1 MTFYL
6 AILYVVPFIAFLG
19 KIFARKQALRFNS
32 DGSLKNEDR
41 ANFFF
46 VFIVMLIL
54 VLLAGLRSSWND
66 TGAYIFEYGRMTSDF
81 NDYVKNQLQLFQGD
95 WAFTFINRF
104 IKAYISKDSWVFLM
118 FYSAV
123 TVTITV
129 SMLDKYSKDFDLAVF
144 LFIAT
149 QFYWTQMGAIRQSF
163 AGALLFAAF
172 PLIEQKKFFKYAL
185 IVLVAAQFHNSAY
198 MFLLIYFLCKIPAF
212 SKYSVWFLVG
222 GALLF
227 ISYPIT
233 GEFINE
239 LLGDSKYGDSYS
251 SGISSSNDGT
261 NPLRFVIELVPVVL
275 ALAAKDD
282 IKANEKHVNV
292 VFNMALLQVIFTAF
306 SIKYWIFF
314 RFIIYSQP
322 FSIILLCWALK
333 YFPSNSR
340 WKDVIRILCFG
351 LYSVYYYIFMK
362 LSSSTYMSDILNIS
376 AYH

>member
-81 NDYVKNQLQLFQGD
+81 SDYVKNQLQLFQGD

-163 AGALLFAAF
+163 AAALLFAAF
-172 PLIEQKKFFKYAL
+172 PLIEQKKFLKYAL
-185 IVLVAAQFHNSAY
+185 IVLVAA
-198 MFLLIYFLCKIPAF
+198 
-212 SKYSVWFLVG
+212 
-222 GALLF
+222 
-227 ISYPIT
+227 
-233 GEFINE
+233 
-239 LLGDSKYGDSYS
+239 
-251 SGISSSNDGT
+251 
-261 NPLRFVIELVPVVL
+261 
-275 ALAAKDD
+275 
-282 IKANEKHVNV
+282 
-292 VFNMALLQVIFTAF
+292 
-306 SIKYWIFF
+306 
-314 RFIIYSQP
+314 
-322 FSIILLCWALK
+322 
-333 YFPSNSR
+333 
-340 WKDVIRILCFG
+340 
-351 LYSVYYYIFMK
+351 
-362 LSSSTYMSDILNIS
+362 
-376 AYH
+376 